1 MRYRIFA
8 GVLIGIAS
16 LFSAN
21 DNSAQEKVEP
31 EKIAD
36 GASLP
41 PRCLKRFGADSLRH
55 GSRIQC
61 LLFEPKSG
69 LLIAGGGNDPIRL
82 WDIETGKRGA
92 AMPDPWTMALA
103 LHPKDRQFT
112 AGGAFR
118 ALKTWNPYKSTED
131 AKVDG
136 APAAIR
142 AIVHTLDGN
151 VAIAGCQDG
160 QLYLSPAGAKGVAVA
175 AHKAEVNALAAS
187 RDGRFIVSGGGDRA
201 IRVYNPPIGSSI
213 ELVKELK
220 SPGMVHALAF
230 SADSRRLISAGDD
243 RVIRLWDTETWTIV
257 DSLKGHDDTVLSL
270 AAARDGKFLVSG
282 GYDRTIRVWDLAK
295 KIEVRSIPRNLG
307 DSDALALS
315 LDDKWIA
322 VGGFN
327 NVIRLFDRETGVE
340 RKFEEGPQA
349 GLAGLVFQPKSSRL
363 LAISTT
369 GSMHSWN
376 ADTGQAGK
384 PWETKSA
391 PLVQQDFVLAGH
403 PDGSAV
409 LTGSSAGT
417 AVEIRD
423 AATGASAGSIPLPQ
437 GERLAQLRFA
447 PSGKMLAL
455 ALRSGRIE
463 IIDWPTRKS
472 RGSVTSPE
480 PAMALAFSAN
490 APIFAV
496 AAAGKVI
503 LWDLP
508 TLHELRRFSPK
519 DEANPTS
526 PMSATDLVFSPDGR
540 TIAVA
545 GYDGFVHLADWTL
558 GKHLRTCE
566 GHTSAVH
573 SVAFSPDG
581 RWFASTSFD
590 KTVRL
595 WETFMGQSIIVLPG
609 HQGPVK
615 AAAFSAD
622 GRIVYTASSDC
633 SVLAWDVPGKLPTPN
648 AINDLPGLWLELANE
663 DVSRGNSALWTMV
676 AAPRESATFLEK
688 QMYLVDPKK
697 IDRLFADLNS
707 EVFAVRERATQE
719 LEKYGRW
726 MEGRLETALRD
737 PPTLESRRRLER
749 MINILRAAGA
759 LTLRQERLRMH
770 RVLSILEQTATPEA
784 KLILESLTHG
794 APEPDLQREADLALK
809 RVNGRG

>member
-1 MRYRIFA
+1 MRNRIFA
-8 GVLIGIAS
+8 GFLIVIA
-16 LFSAN
+16 LFLQAT
-21 DNSAQEKVEP
+21 DNSAQEKS
-31 EKIAD
+31 AD
-36 GASLP
+36 PLP

-82 WDIETGKRGA
+82 WDIETGKRGSA
-92 AMPDPWTMALA
+92 SMPDPWTMALA
-103 LHPKDRQFT
+103 LNPKDRQFT

-118 ALKTWNPYKSTED
+118 ALKTWNPYKSNED
-131 AKVDG
+131 AKVEG

-160 QLYLSPAGAKGVAVA
+160 QLYLCPAGNAKGVAVA

-187 RDGRFIVSGGGDRA
+187 RDGRFIVSGGGDRV
-201 IRVYNPPIGSSI
+201 IRVHKSPTGSSI

-220 SPGMVHALAF
+220 APGMVHALAF
-230 SADSRRLISAGDD
+230 TPDSRRLISAGDD
-243 RVIRLWDTETWTIV
+243 RVIRLWDTESWTLA

-270 AAARDGKFLVSG
+270 AIARDGRFLVSG
-282 GYDRTIRVWDLAK
+282 GYDRAIRVWDLAK
-295 KIEVRSIPRNLG
+295 KIEVRSIPRSLG

-315 LDDKWIA
+315 PDDKWIA

-327 NVIRLFDRETGVE
+327 NVIRLFDRETGIE

-349 GLAGLVFQPKSSRL
+349 GLSGLVFQPKSNRL
-363 LAISTT
+363 LAITAN

-376 ADTGQAGK
+376 AGTGQAGK
-384 PWETKSA
+384 SWETKSA
-391 PLVQQDFVLAGH
+391 PHVQQDFILAGH
-403 PDGSAV
+403 PDGSVV

-417 AVEIRD
+417 AVEIWD

-437 GERLAQLRFA
+437 GERLAQLKFA
-447 PSGKMLAL
+447 PSGKMLAM

-463 IIDWPTRKS
+463 LLDWPTRKS

-480 PAMALAFSAN
+480 PAMAMAFIDEV
-490 APIFAV
+490 PVFAV

-526 PMSATDLVFSPDGR
+526 PMLATDLVFSPDGR

-545 GYDGFVHLADWTL
+545 GYDGYVHLADRTL

-590 KTVRL
+590 KTVRV
-595 WETFMGQSIIVLPG
+595 WETFMGLPIAVLSG

-622 GRIVYTASSDC
+622 GRIVYTASADC
-633 SVLAWDVPGKLPTPN
+633 SILAWAVPGKLSTPK
-648 AINDLPGLWLELANE
+648 PSFPESWLELANE
-663 DVSRGNSALWTMV
+663 DVVRGNAALWQM
-676 AAPRESATFLEK
+676 ASAPRESAVFLDK
-688 QMYLVDPKK
+688 QIATVLVDPKK

-707 EVFAVRERATQE
+707 EVFAVRERATQD

-726 MEGRLETALRD
+726 MEGRLEAALRN

-749 MINILRAAGA
+749 MINILRSAGA
-759 LTLRQERLRMH
+759 MSLKQERLRMH
-770 RVLSILEQTATPEA
+770 RVLSILEQAATPEA
-784 KLILESLTHG
+784 KKVLEALSNG
-794 APEPDLQREADLALK
+794 APEPDLQREAELALK
-809 RVNGRG
+809 RINGRG